1 MNTTDNWL
9 VHDHGEY
16 EKLLSNCQEAVESE
30 DWESVNRLFTEFIR
44 LLKAHVDLEEQVLYP
59 AYESKAITPKE
70 PTDSLRRE
78 HDKLI
83 QYLRGMLPICSTRNS
98 EHFLECLV
106 EFEKLLIKHHEKEED
121 IFLPMAGFILQDDRE
136 ELTRKMR
143 EFDPSKSNRRWDF

>member
-16 EKLLSNCQEAVESE
+16 EELLSHCREAVESE
-30 DWESVNRLFTEFIR
+30 DWESVKHIFTEFIQR
-44 LLKAHVDLEEQVLYP
+44 LKAHVDLEEQVLYP
-59 AYESKAITPKE
+59 AYESKSAAPKE
-70 PTDSLRRE
+70 PTDSLRHE

-98 EHFLECLV
+98 EPFLECLV

-121 IFLPMAGFILQDDRE
+121 IFLPMAGLILQDERE
-136 ELTRKMR
+136 ELLRKIR
-143 EFDPSKSNRRWDF
+143 EFDPSKSKRKWDI